1 MYIVKLSAAI
11 KYLVRFIFLQATL
24 TSLTIWYFDNYLVK
38 DSEHKFELFL
48 NLIDDRERF
57 FNFVP
62 YKYVTIDTSIAIFI
76 FIFLITIYSSKFYT
90 YVNELEYSSKG
101 GLVDEFI
108 NIYLIWTAF
117 MLSYFF
123 ILRFSGLSRGYIL
136 LYTLIPPLLL
146 LFLRNSELASL
157 FLGRSITSESYI
169 SFNLSEESK
178 FRNLRIMAL
187 RKSIGDFEVNDSNL
201 SEKIIKII
209 DDTNKSEKINLIVI
223 SLGKNASISKS
234 LQNYLIDLNK
244 KILIISKKENDFSFN
259 FLHRQEVIDNYF
271 FTYFNNDIQY
281 GSKYILKRIIDILLS
296 IIILICFFWLILI
309 VALYTLIID
318 GSPIF
323 VIQNRVGLHGK
334 QFKMIKFRTMLKG
347 SHNLRED
354 LGSLNTKS
362 GPLFKIEDDPRL
374 LKGAK
379 LLRKYSLDELPQLFN
394 VLKGDMSLVGPR
406 PLFDSDT
413 QLFNKQYMRRL
424 NVLPGMTGL
433 LQINE
438 RNADDFETWFKYDV
452 EYIENWNLLLDLKI
466 IFYTIPAL
474 LKKDTKGV

>member
-1 MYIVKLSAAI
+1 
-11 KYLVRFIFLQATL
+11 
-24 TSLTIWYFDNYLVK
+24 
-38 DSEHKFELFL
+38 
-48 NLIDDRERF
+48 
-57 FNFVP
+57 
-62 YKYVTIDTSIAIFI
+62 
-76 FIFLITIYSSKFYT
+76 
-90 YVNELEYSSKG
+90 
-101 GLVDEFI
+101 
-108 NIYLIWTAF
+108 
-117 MLSYFF
+117 
-123 ILRFSGLSRGYIL
+123 
-136 LYTLIPPLLL
+136 
-146 LFLRNSELASL
+146 
-157 FLGRSITSESYI
+157 
-169 SFNLSEESK
+169 
-178 FRNLRIMAL
+178 MAL

-201 SEKIIKII
+201 NEEIIKII
-209 DDTNKSEKINLIVI
+209 DNTNRSEKVNLIVI
-223 SLGKNASISKS
+223 SLDKNASISKS

-244 KILIISKKENDFSFN
+244 KILIISKKENNFSFN
-259 FLHRQEVIDNYF
+259 FLHRQEVIENYF

-281 GSKYILKRIIDILLS
+281 GSKYILKRIIDISLS
-296 IIILICFFWLILI
+296 IIILFCFFWLILI
-309 VALYTLIID
+309 VALYILIID

-347 SHNLRED
+347 SHKLRED
-354 LGSLNTKS
+354 LSSLNTKS

-466 IFYTIPAL
+466 IFSTIPAL